1 MNYGVLTTV
10 RLIMK
15 KLRLKF
21 IWVTIICGLAS
32 SGCGVLSSPSSKSP
46 VSVAAPAMLPSET
59 EASEIAIRF
68 LEDRVRRDHD
78 DFIAYNKLAGYY
90 LQRQRETGSL
100 DYLDLALR
108 AARGSLAA
116 MSPETNVGGLAALA
130 QAEYASHDFASARDH
145 AIQLTRLDR
154 AKSYPFQIL
163 GDALLELGD
172 YDKSASTFA
181 EMERLGVSATIEA
194 RLARAAVLHGQ
205 TSEATRRL
213 SMALSLALAQEPPSR
228 ETVAWIRWQLG
239 EMAFS
244 IGDYQKAEQQY
255 RDALVTFPDYYR
267 ALGGL
272 GRALA
277 AQGNMDTAIENYRR
291 ASQIIPDPVFI
302 AALADLYKLS
312 GREKEATAQYA
323 LVEHIARLS
332 EINGV
337 LYNRQLLLFYADH
350 DLKADEACAGAAKEY
365 TIRRDIYGADA
376 VAWTALKAGKLA
388 EAQSAINQAL
398 RLGTRDARLFYHAGM
413 IALAADNNALAREY
427 LKRALT
433 LNPQFDPLQ
442 ALNAKEA
449 LEAVGE

>member
-1 MNYGVLTTV
+1 MNCGLLTTV
-10 RLIMK
+10 TLIMS

-21 IWVTIICGLAS
+21 IWVTIIFGLAS
-32 SGCGVLSSPSSKSP
+32 SGCGVLSSSSSTP
-46 VSVAAPAMLPSET
+46 ASVPAPAALPSENEAT
-59 EASEIAIRF
+59 EASIRF

-100 DYLDLALR
+100 SYLDLASR

-116 MSPETNVGGLAALA
+116 MSAETNVGGLAALA
-130 QAEYASHDFASARDH
+130 QAEYGSHDFASARDH
-145 AIQLTRLDR
+145 AIQLTQLDR
-154 AKSYPFQIL
+154 AKSYPYQIL

-172 YDKSASTFA
+172 YDRATSAFV
-181 EMERLGVSATIEA
+181 EMERLGTSAGSEA

-205 TSEATRRL
+205 TNEAARRL

-239 EMAFS
+239 EVAFS
-244 IGDYQKAEQQY
+244 IGDYQKAQQHY

-267 ALGGL
+267 ALAGL
-272 GRALA
+272 CRVLA
-277 AQGNMDTAIENYRR
+277 AHGDMEGAIKNYQR
-291 ASQIIPDPVFI
+291 AIQIIPDPLLI
-302 AALADLYKLS
+302 SALGDLYKLS
-312 GREKEATAQYA
+312 DREKEAAAQYA

-337 LYNRQLLLFYADH
+337 IYNRQLSLFYADH
-350 DLKADEACAGAAKEY
+350 DIKAGDAYKNAAKEY
-365 TIRRDIYGADA
+365 EVRRDIYGADA

-388 EAQSAINQAL
+388 EAQTAIEEAL
-398 RLGTRDARLFYHAGM
+398 RLGARDARLLYHAGM
-413 IALAADNNALAREY
+413 IHRATGNNDLAREY

-442 ALNAKEA
+442 AVNAKKA
-449 LEAVGE
+449 LATVGE

>member
-1 MNYGVLTTV
+1 MS
-10 RLIMK
+10 

-32 SGCGVLSSPSSKSP
+32 SGCGVLSSSSSTP
-46 VSVAAPAMLPSET
+46 ASVPAPAALPSENEAT
-59 EASEIAIRF
+59 EASIRF

-100 DYLDLALR
+100 SYLDLASR

-116 MSPETNVGGLAALA
+116 MSAETNVGGLAALA
-130 QAEYASHDFASARDH
+130 QAEYGSHDFASARDH
-145 AIQLTRLDR
+145 AIQLTQLDR
-154 AKSYPFQIL
+154 AKSYPYQIL

-172 YDKSASTFA
+172 YDRATSAFV
-181 EMERLGVSATIEA
+181 EMERLGTSAGSEA

-205 TSEATRRL
+205 TNEAARRL

-239 EMAFS
+239 EVAFS
-244 IGDYQKAEQQY
+244 IGDYQKAQQHY

-267 ALGGL
+267 ALAGL
-272 GRALA
+272 CRVLA
-277 AQGNMDTAIENYRR
+277 AHGDMEGAIKNYQR
-291 ASQIIPDPVFI
+291 AIQIIPDPLLI
-302 AALADLYKLS
+302 SALGDLYKLS
-312 GREKEATAQYA
+312 DREKEAAAQYA

-337 LYNRQLLLFYADH
+337 IYNRQLSLFYADH
-350 DLKADEACAGAAKEY
+350 DIKAGDAYKNAAKEY
-365 TIRRDIYGADA
+365 EVRRDIYGADA

-388 EAQSAINQAL
+388 EAQTAIEEAL
-398 RLGTRDARLFYHAGM
+398 RLGARDARLLYHAGM
-413 IALAADNNALAREY
+413 IHRATGNNALAREY

-442 ALNAKEA
+442 AVNAKKA
-449 LEAVGE
+449 LATVGE